1 MVVRFKNVILLT
13 SLLGFVFAL
22 VGINKLSVEN
32 KFIDYFKPTTEIYQ
46 GLSLI
51 DKKLGGTAPL
61 DIIISAPESDLK
73 INDEFEED
81 FDDFG
86 IETEEYGYWFNSQNL
101 SYLEEIHDYLEG
113 RPEIGKVLSVSSAI
127 KLAEIVKGNKLDDL
141 ELALLRKVLPEDIN
155 CLLYTSPSPRDR
167 QKSRMP
173 SSA

>member
-1 MVVRFKNVILLT
+1 MVVRFKNVILLI
-13 SLLGFVFAL
+13 SFLGFVFAL

-61 DIIISAPESDLK
+61 DIIISAPESDLE
-73 INDEFEED
+73 INEEFEED

-113 RPEIGKVLSVSSAI
+113 RPEIG
-127 KLAEIVKGNKLDDL
+127 
-141 ELALLRKVLPEDIN
+141 
-155 CLLYTSPSPRDR
+155 
-167 QKSRMP
+167 
-173 SSA
+173 